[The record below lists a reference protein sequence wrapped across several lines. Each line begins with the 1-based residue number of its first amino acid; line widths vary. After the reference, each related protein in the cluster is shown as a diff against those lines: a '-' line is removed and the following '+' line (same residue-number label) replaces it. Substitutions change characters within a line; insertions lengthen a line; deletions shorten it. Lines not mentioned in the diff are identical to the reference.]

1 MQTRLGQ
8 FLLPESRLSE
18 GRPVMTVVYVFGM
31 TIALLALIF
40 KLALNPEA
48 SSIAGNT
55 IEGAYGLLY
64 VIVVTFLATNA
75 VDRSRLLD
83 KVGDGV
89 KGMGTKVQVLTPDEM
104 RRISGEPQTKAAD
117 VQVTVNTPQ
126 GVQPDG

>member
-8 FLLPESRLSE
+8 FLLPQGRVNE
-18 GRPVMTVVYVFGM
+18 GRPVTTVVYVFGM
-31 TIALLALIF
+31 TIALLILIF

-89 KGMGTKVQVLTPDEM
+89 KGMGNKVQVLTPDEM
-104 RRISGEPQTKAAD
+104 RRIAGEVPAKAD
-117 VQVTVNTPQ
+117 VLVNVNSTPQ
-126 GVQPDG
+126 GGQSDG